1 VLEDLGDRYH
11 EYLARWQREVGDV
24 AVGSFAKFG
33 GKLVK
38 KLSFDEFSPILVQYA
53 EMAARY
59 QESLDRGDTV
69 NDLVLKVLR
78 DQAAQLLLPPPK
90 GIDDPGAG

>member
-1 VLEDLGDRYH
+1 VIEDLADRYH
-11 EYLARWQREVGDV
+11 EYLARWEREVPNT
-24 AVGSFAKFG
+24 AVGSFAKFA

-38 KLSFDEFSPILVQYA
+38 KLTFDEFSPLLVQFA

-69 NDLVLKVLR
+69 NDVVLKVLR

-90 GIDDPGAG
+90 GINDTLL